1 MLRPLRNADLRQAF
15 EKDNL
20 EGAKQALAA
29 GANPNGRGTNRMGVP
44 FLGESA
50 VHVAARKREAAI
62 EMLNSHAQS
71 QGKTLD
77 VNARRTVVGGTLYKN
92 DTALHGA
99 LMQFNGPVL
108 REMLTVPGADVH
120 KKFRDLALPG
130 MPKLSLIQSAERRAA
145 TPDMVPPAARDDF
158 VEGLLAL
165 VEHGRVNGYTVNCGA
180 FSDKVAALEAA
191 RKTEGKQGE
200 AHHVPS
206 MSETPMQ
213 VEERSRLLGQALG
226 LGERPVPETTG
237 QVSADMAAAEGKS
250 RSSLPK
256 KLVPGR
262 QSADSGRM
270 AGASR
275 PRLTVRTQ
283 FPADESTVEERVRTM
298 PDAPTDEPGR
308 TRDGEQEQS
317 GWEAA

>member
-1 MLRPLRNADLRQAF
+1 
-15 EKDNL
+15 
-20 EGAKQALAA
+20 
-29 GANPNGRGTNRMGVP
+29 
-44 FLGESA
+44 
-50 VHVAARKREAAI
+50 
-62 EMLNSHAQS
+62 
-71 QGKTLD
+71 
-77 VNARRTVVGGTLYKN
+77 
-92 DTALHGA
+92 
-99 LMQFNGPVL
+99 
-108 REMLTVPGADVH
+108 
-120 KKFRDLALPG
+120 
-130 MPKLSLIQSAERRAA
+130 
-145 TPDMVPPAARDDF
+145 
-158 VEGLLAL
+158 
-165 VEHGRVNGYTVNCGA
+165 
-180 FSDKVAALEAA
+180 
-191 RKTEGKQGE
+191 
-200 AHHVPS
+200 
-206 MSETPMQ
+206 MQ